1 MSQPPLTAGPHRVAC
16 LIPVYNHASRVA
28 AVVESALALG
38 APVYVVDDGST
49 DGTADVLARLPEA
62 TVLRHGENR
71 GKGAALMTGFAAA
84 MERADWV
91 VTLDA
96 DGQHDPAEATR
107 LVQALPP
114 PPGPRPIVVGCREGM
129 DDPDT
134 PWTSRFGRKFSNFWV
149 RAGGGGKLSDT
160 QSGFRLYPVPET
172 LQLRPRARRFQFEVE
187 ILVLAGWS
195 RLPVREVT
203 VRVVYQERISHF
215 RPWTDFWRNSSTF
228 SRLIFQ
234 RIMLPRSARARR
246 IPGREAPEQD
256 SDDGDGRGRGGRRDP
271 RGRDPGDR
279 DPDGNHRGDRGP
291 GDRDPRDR
299 DPGDRDPDGNHRG
312 DRGAGD
318 RDPRGRGAGGAER

>member
-1 MSQPPLTAGPHRVAC
+1 MSQPSLTAGPHRVAC

-49 DGTADVLARLPEA
+49 DGTADVLADLPGA
-62 TVLRHGENR
+62 TVLRHPENR

-84 MERADWV
+84 LDRADWV

-234 RIMLPRSARARR
+234 RIVLPRFLRARR
-246 IPGREAPEQD
+246 IPGRAAPEQD
-256 SDDGDGRGRGGRRDP
+256 SDDGDGRGRGGN
-271 RGRDPGDR
+271 R
-279 DPDGNHRGDRGP
+279 DPDGNHRGDRDP
-291 GDRDPRDR
+291 DDRDSDGNHRD
-299 DPGDRDPDGNHRG
+299 DRDPD
-312 DRGAGD
+312 D
-318 RDPRGRGAGGAER
+318 RDRSDRGAGGAER